1 MKKRRI
7 SILGATGSI
16 GKQTLD
22 VLDLMPN
29 LFEVNYITANKNTV
43 FLEEICNKYKPNG
56 VVITDETSYKDFVQT
71 TNFTGRILFGDSG
84 MEIAAGSDDND
95 LVLSALVG
103 FSGVIPTLSAIE
115 SGIPVALAN
124 KESLV
129 SAGNIIMSAAKI
141 NDIPILAVDSEHS
154 AILQCLAGESV
165 DSVEKIILTASGGP
179 FRNTALEDFD
189 KLTIQQ
195 ALSHPNWTMGS
206 KITIDSATMMN
217 KGFEVIE
224 AHWLFNLGPDKI
236 DIVIHPQ
243 SIIHSFVQ
251 FTDGS
256 VKAQLGMP
264 DMRMPISY
272 ALTYP
277 KRLKYDFP
285 RIDLVELGHLDFQAP
300 DYERYPCLRLALNS
314 LSQGGN
320 SPAALNAANEV
331 CVNAFLN
338 GEIQFSQIHR
348 IIEKVLDK
356 MKFYDNPDLDIII
369 QTDKS
374 ARELTLFLIQN
385 Q

>member
-1 MKKRRI
+1 M
-7 SILGATGSI
+7 GATGSI

>member
-1 MKKRRI
+1 
-7 SILGATGSI
+7 LGATGSI